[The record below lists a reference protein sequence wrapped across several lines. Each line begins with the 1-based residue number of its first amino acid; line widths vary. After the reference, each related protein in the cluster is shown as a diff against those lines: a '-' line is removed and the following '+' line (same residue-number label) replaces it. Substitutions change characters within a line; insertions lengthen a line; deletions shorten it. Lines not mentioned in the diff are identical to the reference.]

1 MEFGI
6 GFLRPTVTMAI
17 ALLRIAQVLTGSYL
31 FSRIQ
36 EVKQYMVLHGITWST
51 FGMIRS
57 SSIILV
63 SPPSI
68 DFDWK
73 VTVIGTFFSPSAA
86 PSQVWPLNHYQSQTL
101 EGLFELMQLPSRAPN
116 LASNN
121 RDQEHQRVSLGREV
135 PGYHKHRKHTL
146 LLWFV
151 KN

>member
-6 GFLRPTVTMAI
+6 GFLRPTETMAKV
-17 ALLRIAQVLTGSYL
+17 LLRIALVLTGSYL

-73 VTVIGTFFSPSAA
+73 VTVMGTFFSPSAA
-86 PSQVWPLNHYQSQTL
+86 PSQVWPLNHYQFQT
-101 EGLFELMQLPSRAPN
+101 
-116 LASNN
+116 
-121 RDQEHQRVSLGREV
+121 
-135 PGYHKHRKHTL
+135 
-146 LLWFV
+146 FV
-151 KN
+151 KNNKIKTTLIC